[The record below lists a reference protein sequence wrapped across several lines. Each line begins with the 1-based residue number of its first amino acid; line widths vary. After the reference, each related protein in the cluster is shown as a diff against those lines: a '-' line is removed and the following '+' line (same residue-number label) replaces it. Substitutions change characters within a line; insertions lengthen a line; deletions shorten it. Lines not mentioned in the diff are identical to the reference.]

1 MKKLIFLLFFLI
13 QSSAYAGWLWGP
25 DNFEECVAE
34 NIKTVSSETAAKA
47 INMACRGLFPEKKY
61 ENYEQCVSIKEK
73 EKKEKEKEKKEK
85 EKELSIGQREG
96 ESLAS
101 WLNRTRGLLSQR
113 ESWSLYT
120 SINPESDCRTYFPTE
135 ETKKYYKCLLKN
147 MKGVSTDTAAKVI
160 IINCK
165 KKHLKN

>member
-1 MKKLIFLLFFLI
+1 MKKLIFLLFFLM
-13 QSSAYAGWLWGP
+13 QSNAYAGWLWGP

-34 NIKTVSSETAAKA
+34 NIKTVSSETAAQA

-61 ENYEQCVSIKEK
+61 KNYEECVST
-73 EKKEKEKEKKEK
+73 KEKEKKEK

-96 ESLAS
+96 ESPAS
-101 WLNRTRGLLSQR
+101 WLNRTRGWGPYLLSQR
-113 ESWSLYT
+113 EST

-147 MKGVSTDTAAKVI
+147 LKGVSTDTAARVI
-160 IINCK
+160 ISNCR
-165 KKHLKN
+165 KKHLRN